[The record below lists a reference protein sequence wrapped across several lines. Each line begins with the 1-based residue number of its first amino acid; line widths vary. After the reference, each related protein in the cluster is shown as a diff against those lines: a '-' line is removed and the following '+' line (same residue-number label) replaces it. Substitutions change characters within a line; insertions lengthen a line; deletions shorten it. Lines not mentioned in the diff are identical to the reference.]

1 MTEPPIPP
9 EPPPPEEMTLRPP
22 GEFRRGQ
29 YDTDAALELFE
40 NLLLAAARIP
50 VEDDP
55 ATHPLVLVQA
65 AKALVGLRPHEPSRR
80 LIDFAL
86 DRCPELPPERPV
98 DNLKIPLERLGTTVA
113 VFEFEDAVESGDLPA
128 AREQLGRLLLVSDNK
143 PFAFD
148 ILLDLAARQPAN
160 VPALVPLV
168 HYCLRAAQFVG
179 AGHVAHFLLPALDAL
194 VAASGSGS
202 GSGSSS
208 GSSSGSRSGSR
219 SSSGSGRGKPGRE
232 SPGREFGSVWEALP
246 YLSDAPLEALTLA
259 AHGAQIAADEHVK
272 QGSIQRGILGALSNN
287 WQLAVGSPRRSGH
300 SKPGSAGG
308 RGSTGDRGWLLE
320 EVERAPEISIGLLL
334 WADNFRMLYR
344 TAGEEHYPLLK
355 ELAEARLAALANEK

>member
-9 EPPPPEEMTLRPP
+9 EPPPPTEMTLRPP
-22 GEFRRGQ
+22 GEFRREQ

-50 VEDDP
+50 VEDYP

-98 DNLKIPLERLGTTVA
+98 DDLKIPLERLGTTVA
-113 VFEFEDAVESGDLPA
+113 VFELEDAVESGDLPA

-148 ILLDLAARQPAN
+148 ILLDLAARQTDKA
-160 VPALVPLV
+160 PALVPLV

-179 AGHVAHFLLPALDAL
+179 PGHVADFLLPALDAL
-194 VAASGSGS
+194 VAGRGSSSGSGS
-202 GSGSSS
+202 GS
-208 GSSSGSRSGSR
+208 R
-219 SSSGSGRGKPGRE
+219 
-232 SPGREFGSVWEALP
+232 
-246 YLSDAPLEALTLA
+246 
-259 AHGAQIAADEHVK
+259 
-272 QGSIQRGILGALSNN
+272 
-287 WQLAVGSPRRSGH
+287 QLAVGSRSLPGVEQPRRV
-300 SKPGSAGG
+300 GSSGG

-320 EVERAPEISIGLLL
+320 EIEQASEITIGLLL

-355 ELAEARLAALANEK
+355 ELAETRLAGLANEK

>member
-9 EPPPPEEMTLRPP
+9 EAPPPEEMTLRPP
-22 GEFRRGQ
+22 GEFRREQ

-98 DNLKIPLERLGTTVA
+98 GDLKIPLERLGTTVA
-113 VFEFEDAVESGDLPA
+113 VFELEDAVESGDLPA

-148 ILLDLAARQPAN
+148 ILLALAARQPAN

-179 AGHVAHFLLPALDAL
+179 AGHVADFLLPALDAL
-194 VAASGSGS
+194 VAASGN
-202 GSGSSS
+202 SS
-208 GSSSGSRSGSR
+208 GSSS
-219 SSSGSGRGKPGRE
+219 SSSSGRGKQERE

-246 YLSDAPLEALTLA
+246 YLGDAPLEALTLA

-287 WQLAVGSPRRSGH
+287 WQLAVSKPRRTGH
-300 SKPGSAGG
+300 GEPGSGGG

-320 EVERAPEISIGLLL
+320 EIEQASEITIGLLM

-344 TAGEEHYPLLK
+344 TAAEEHYPLLK

>member
-9 EPPPPEEMTLRPP
+9 EAPPPEEMTLRPP
-22 GEFRRGQ
+22 GEFRREQ

-98 DNLKIPLERLGTTVA
+98 GDLKIPLERLGTTVA
-113 VFEFEDAVESGDLPA
+113 VFELEDAVESGDLPA

-148 ILLDLAARQPAN
+148 ILLALAARQPAN

-179 AGHVAHFLLPALDAL
+179 AGHVADFLLPALDAL

-202 GSGSSS
+202 SS
-208 GSSSGSRSGSR
+208 GSG
-219 SSSGSGRGKPGRE
+219 SGSGRGKHERK

-246 YLSDAPLEALTLA
+246 YLGDAPLEALTLA

-272 QGSIQRGILGALSNN
+272 QGSIQRGILGALGSN
-287 WQLAVGSPRRSGH
+287 WQLAVGKPRRTGH
-300 SKPGSAGG
+300 GEPGSGGG

-320 EVERAPEISIGLLL
+320 EIEQASEITTGLLL

-344 TAGEEHYPLLK
+344 TAAEEHYPLLK
-355 ELAEARLAALANEK
+355 ELAETRLAALANEK